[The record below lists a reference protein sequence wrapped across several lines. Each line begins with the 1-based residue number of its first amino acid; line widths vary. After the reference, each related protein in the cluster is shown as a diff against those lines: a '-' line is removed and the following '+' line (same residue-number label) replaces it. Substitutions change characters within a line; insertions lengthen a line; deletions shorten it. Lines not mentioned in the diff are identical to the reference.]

1 MRKINARLAIKILAT
16 LFAVIAILFVIAAWR
31 LSSGPISINFIGSYI
46 ESSLN
51 NNGSNYKIQF
61 SDTILSWEGW
71 DRSLDILAIDMKI
84 LNQNGEVVT
93 NAPRASIGLST
104 SALLSGDI
112 EPTSIEFLGADI
124 RLVRD
129 KTGNIVFGSTLTSED
144 ISVENSSSDRDK
156 LDSFLEGFVNKNETG
171 ENLFTSLKTISINN

>member
-1 MRKINARLAIKILAT
+1 MRKINAKLAIKILAT

-51 NNGSNYKIQF
+51 NNGSNYKIQL

-93 NAPRASIGLST
+93 NAPRASIGLIK
-104 SALLSGDI
+104 LSK
-112 EPTSIEFLGADI
+112 TLGSYWPSPC
-124 RLVRD
+124 
-129 KTGNIVFGSTLTSED
+129 NITTKS
-144 ISVENSSSDRDK
+144 K
-156 LDSFLEGFVNKNETG
+156 LFF
-171 ENLFTSLKTISINN
+171 IA